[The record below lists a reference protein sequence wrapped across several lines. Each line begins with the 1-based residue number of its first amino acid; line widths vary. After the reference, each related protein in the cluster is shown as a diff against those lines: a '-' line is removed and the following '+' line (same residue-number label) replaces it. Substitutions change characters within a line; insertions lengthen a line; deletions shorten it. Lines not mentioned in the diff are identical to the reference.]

1 VRHSTASLALAFAL
15 AFGSVAAPAPASAE
29 PEGWAY
35 EVAAELMSPFCPG
48 RTLADCPSDQ
58 AKSLVLWIVVQEA
71 AGRTRADVEEELLTR
86 YGEVMRPAP
95 KAEGI
100 GLTAYI
106 IPALAFAGGGALVGV
121 FLKRQTRGRQ
131 AAAAVTAARPAPV
144 SDPELER
151 LVDEELART

>member
-1 VRHSTASLALAFAL
+1 VKPALAALVLAPLLALL
-15 AFGSVAAPAPASAE
+15 AAPAPGRAE

-71 AGRTRADVEEELLTR
+71 AGRTRADVEEELFSR
-86 YGEVMRPAP
+86 YGEIMRPAP
-95 KAEGI
+95 RPEGI
-100 GLTAYI
+100 GLTAYV

-121 FLKRQTRGRQ
+121 FLMRQTRRRQ
-131 AAAAVTAARPAPV
+131 SAEPAAAAPAPP
-144 SDPELER
+144 DPELER
-151 LVDEELART
+151 LVDQELARP